1 MYIIVRVQL
10 IYIVVSISAGE
21 QINPVSY
28 IYIYI
33 YTHTH
38 THINIYVF
46 IYSHMCIIYICK
58 TATKILDLYISTSE
72 GKDLAWR
79 WGHLRE
85 C

>member
-1 MYIIVRVQL
+1 MYVCTYV
-10 IYIVVSISAGE
+10 YICV
-21 QINPVSY
+21 Y
-28 IYIYI
+28 
-33 YTHTH
+33 
-38 THINIYVF
+38 
-46 IYSHMCIIYICK
+46 MCIIYICK